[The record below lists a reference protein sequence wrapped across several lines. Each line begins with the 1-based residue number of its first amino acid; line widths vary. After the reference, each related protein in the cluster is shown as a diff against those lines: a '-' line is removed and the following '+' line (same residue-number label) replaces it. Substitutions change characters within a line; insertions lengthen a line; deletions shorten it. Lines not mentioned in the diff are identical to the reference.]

1 MRDFSVGTD
10 TINYLYLYDSLDSF
24 ERSNDYMWVYL
35 NSFIYDSEL
44 PFNYVLF
51 ASTFIILFFIVLSA
65 KKFNLNVGLSLFYFV
80 SLFFYF
86 QSFNISRQFI
96 SVSIILYSVSFI
108 KLKNGKH
115 FLGLIFY
122 LPLVS
127 TFFCSFFCA
136 SLFYTK
142 QKVAVESN
150 YFSFVCNFI
159 LGGIINIGYLFR
171 IIDSNFVYFSL
182 LENNQDL
189 GLSVS
194 RLLLNIFVCY
204 LVHKKIWRSY
214 FN

>member
-1 MRDFSVGTD
+1 
-10 TINYLYLYDSLDSF
+10 
-24 ERSNDYMWVYL
+24 MWVYL

-108 KLKNGKH
+108 KTKKWKH
-115 FLGLIFY
+115 FLGLILFASGF
-122 LPLVS
+122 L
-127 TFFCSFFCA
+127 FCSFFCA

-150 YFSFVCNFI
+150 YFSFVCNF
-159 LGGIINIGYLFR
+159 YFR
-171 IIDSNFVYFSL
+171 W
-182 LENNQDL
+182 NNQYRL
-189 GLSVS
+189 FVS
-194 RLLLNIFVCY
+194 Y
-204 LVHKKIWRSY
+204 Y
-214 FN
+214 